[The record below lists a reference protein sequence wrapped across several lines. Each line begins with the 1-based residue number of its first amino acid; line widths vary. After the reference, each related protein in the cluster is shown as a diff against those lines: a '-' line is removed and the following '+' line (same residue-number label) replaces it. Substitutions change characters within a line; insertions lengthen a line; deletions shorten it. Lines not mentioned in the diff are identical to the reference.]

1 MQPIDLLA
9 PEVRATPYL
18 TYAHMRRHHPV
29 TQVEPG
35 GMWAVSRYDDVISL
49 LKSPQLF
56 SSQGFERAFQ
66 PEWLGST
73 RNPLA
78 YSVVTKDPPV
88 HTKLRALVGRAFNAS
103 AIQGVEPYAR
113 QTIDALIDGLVA
125 RGETDFMREF
135 AAPLPAA
142 VIGRLTGLAPALYQ
156 HFVSWVEQMVA
167 IIPPPSKA
175 EQESRIRILEHC
187 VGALSSVVT
196 KCRRSPTDDLLGQLL
211 RAEIDGVHL
220 TDMEVIDFLGVMLAG
235 GIETTT
241 SLLGNAMLFLSERP
255 DVQEKLRAERRL
267 IPAFIEELL
276 RYESSVHGL
285 VRITTAEVTLSGA
298 TIPAGAMV
306 LALLASANRDEKHY
320 SNPDEF
326 VLERQQASVS
336 FGHGIHFCIGAQLAR
351 MEVRLSLEAL
361 LTRLKPFTRV
371 PGELTWT
378 MSTPVTR
385 GPAKL
390 PFRFEA

>member
-1 MQPIDLLA
+1 MQPINLLA
-9 PEVRATPYL
+9 PEVRANPYL
-18 TYAHMRRHHPV
+18 TYAQMRLHHPV

-35 GMWAVSRYDDVISL
+35 GMWAVSRYDDVVSL
-49 LKSPQLF
+49 LKNPQLF
-56 SSQGFERAFQ
+56 SSEGFERAYQ

-78 YSVVTKDPPV
+78 YSVLTKDPPV
-88 HTKLRALVGRAFNAS
+88 HSKLRALAGRAFS
-103 AIQGVEPYAR
+103 SSVLQGVEPYVR
-113 QTIDALIDGLVA
+113 QTINALIDGLVA
-125 RGETDFMREF
+125 RGETDFMSGF
-135 AAPLPAA
+135 AAPLPTA
-142 VIGRLTGLAPALYQ
+142 VIGRLTGLEPALYQ
-156 HFVSWVEQMVA
+156 HFESWVAQMVA
-167 IIPPPSKA
+167 ITPPPSKA

-187 VGALSSVVT
+187 VSALSSVVT
-196 KCRRSPTDDLLGQLL
+196 KCRRTPTDDLPGQLI

-220 TDMEVIDFLGVMLAG
+220 TDNEVIDLLAIMVAG
-235 GIETTT
+235 GIETIT

-255 DVQEKLRAERRL
+255 DVQEKLRADHRL

-276 RYESSVHGL
+276 RYEPSAHGL
-285 VRITTAEVTLSGA
+285 VRVTTAEVTLSGT

-306 LALLASANRDEKHY
+306 LALLASANRDEKRY

-336 FGHGIHFCIGAQLAR
+336 FGHGVHFCIGAQLAR
-351 MEVRLSLEAL
+351 MEGRLALEAL
-361 LTRLKPFTRV
+361 LTRLKRFTRV
-371 PGELTWT
+371 PGEVTWS

-385 GPAKL
+385 GPVKL